1 MVINSKIFISV
12 LISIMLHSF
21 FIMKL
26 INDDIDDDEIYVLNL
41 SSYQQVQFETKEVSK
56 ILEKKKN

>member
-12 LISIMLHSF
+12 LISIMLHSL

-26 INDDIDDDEIYVLNL
+26 IDDDIDDDEIYVLNL
-41 SSYQQVQFETKEVSK
+41 SSYQQVQFETKEVPK
-56 ILEKKKN
+56 ILEKKN